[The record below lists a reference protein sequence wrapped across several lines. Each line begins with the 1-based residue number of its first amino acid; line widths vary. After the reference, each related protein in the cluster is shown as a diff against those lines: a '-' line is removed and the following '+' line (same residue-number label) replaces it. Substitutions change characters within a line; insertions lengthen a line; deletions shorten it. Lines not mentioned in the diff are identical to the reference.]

1 MAKLVLRFISFCVFG
16 LTTCSAIAAT
26 NFSPMELKPLWPN
39 VALQRAIW
47 FCEAPDNS
55 RRKFVVEQRGRILIL
70 PENQNAPDTTVFL
83 DVSERKPFASNEEG
97 LLGLAFHPQF
107 KANGKFF
114 VYYSQQNP
122 RRSVVSEFTVAKDD
136 KGKADLA
143 SERILF
149 EQPQPYANHNGG
161 CTIFGADGFLYISLG
176 DGGAANDPHE
186 NGQNLKT
193 ILGKIIRIDVNSRS
207 GGLQYGIP
215 KDNPFV
221 GQGDGVR
228 GEIWAYGVRNPWR
241 FSFDRA
247 TGALWAGD
255 VGQNKFE
262 EVDVIVRGGNYGWN
276 WREGFHAFKT
286 NGTPPADAKFI
297 EPVIEYPHLALY
309 DTNTTHS
316 PGLSITGGY
325 VYRGKKLPALQG
337 AYVYADFA
345 AGTIWALRREN
356 GKVIEDKALYS
367 TPKGS
372 VAKNVSSFGEDL
384 SGELYVLTFD
394 GTVNGKIYELSEAN

>member
-1 MAKLVLRFISFCVFG
+1 MKNALLQLTLLRAAGSAPAALPPMALH
-16 LTTCSAIAAT
+16 
-26 NFSPMELKPLWPN
+26 PLWPN
-39 VALQRAIW
+39 VAVQRPIW
-47 FCEAPDNS
+47 FCEAPDDS
-55 RRKFVVEQRGRILIL
+55 GRKFVVEQRGKILIL
-70 PENQNAPDTTVFL
+70 PADQTATNAAVFL
-83 DVSERKPFASNEEG
+83 DISDRKPFTSNEEG

-107 KANGKFF
+107 KANGKF
-114 VYYSQQNP
+114 YLNYTQQNP
-122 RRSVVSEFTVAKDD
+122 RRSVVSEFTVAKTN
-136 KGKADLA
+136 GNVAEIA

-161 CTIFGADGFLYISLG
+161 CTIFGPDGFLYISFG

-186 NGQNLKT
+186 DGQNLKT
-193 ILGKIIRIDVNSRS
+193 LLGKILRIDVNARAP
-207 GGLQYGIP
+207 GLQYGIAT
-215 KDNPFV
+215 DNPFV

-228 GEIWAYGVRNPWR
+228 GEIWAYGLRNVWR

-247 TGALWAGD
+247 DGQLWAGD

-262 EVDVIVRGGNYGWN
+262 EVDVVVRGGNYGWN

-297 EPVIEYPHLALY
+297 PPVVEYPHLKLH

-345 AGTIWALRREN
+345 AGTIWALRRDAGRFESTA
-356 GKVIEDKALYS
+356 IYS
-367 TPKGS
+367 TPKGTAAKG
-372 VAKNVSSFGEDL
+372 VASFGED
-384 SGELYVLTFD
+384 SAGELYVLAFE
-394 GTVNGKIYELSEAN
+394 GTVNGKIYELTVAP